1 MLKRLNLKS
10 EFLKYIMVLM
20 SGTVAAQLLGYL
32 FAPVI
37 TRLYTPEEG
46 AELGLFL
53 RIIGVGAALAT
64 VRYEHAL
71 PILKHDA
78 HSYRLYRFSFFV
90 TILVTLISL
99 LILIVPAV
107 LNPTNSNVL
116 FYGLVPVGL
125 FFTAMFNLGTNWSIR
140 MKKFRYITF
149 ARVTNSLIGNS
160 AKVLFGLMQVGYLG
174 LIAGTVIGLV
184 TANIWFIRDFFKTNR
199 TFQVPYRS
207 VRNWILAKEYKEFP
221 TINLPHAI
229 MDLSRDLLMA
239 VLILELFSKEDFGL
253 YDHSYRMLRLPL
265 VFVGVAI
272 GQVFFQRCA
281 EMYNQGQDIT
291 HLIKKAIRTL
301 TLLSIV
307 PFGFIFFF
315 GEELFGFVF
324 GQDWRGSGTYS
335 EILVPMFM
343 INFISSPISSLP
355 LVLRKQKEFFK
366 LAFLGSVMMI
376 LAIVLPK
383 YLLDADIELTL
394 WILSISHSIYL
405 IYVIYRIFNFVKESR
420 NQKTE

>member
-1 MLKRLNLKS
+1 
-10 EFLKYIMVLM
+10 
-20 SGTVAAQLLGYL
+20 
-32 FAPVI
+32 
-37 TRLYTPEEG
+37 
-46 AELGLFL
+46 
-53 RIIGVGAALAT
+53 
-64 VRYEHAL
+64 
-71 PILKHDA
+71 
-78 HSYRLYRFSFFV
+78 
-90 TILVTLISL
+90 
-99 LILIVPAV
+99 
-107 LNPTNSNVL
+107 
-116 FYGLVPVGL
+116 
-125 FFTAMFNLGTNWSIR
+125 

-160 AKVLFGLMQVGYLG
+160 TKVLFGVMQVGYLG

-281 EMYNQGQDIT
+281 EMYNQGQEIT

-366 LAFLGSVMMI
+366 LAILGSVMMI

>member
-78 HSYRLYRFSFFV
+78 HSYRLYRFSFFA
-90 TILVTLISL
+90 TILVTFVSI

-107 LNPTNSNVL
+107 LNPTSSNTL

-125 FFTAMFNLGTNWSIR
+125 FFTAMYNLGTNWSIR

-160 AKVLFGLMQVGYLG
+160 AKVLFGVMQVGYLG

-265 VFVGVAI
+265 VFIGVAI
-272 GQVFFQRCA
+272 GQVFFQRSA
-281 EMYNQGQDIT
+281 EKINRGEDIVGMM
-291 HLIKKAIRTL
+291 IKVTKNLA
-301 TLLSIV
+301 LLAIV
-307 PFGFIFFF
+307 PFTILFFY
-315 GEELFGFVF
+315 GEELFAFVF
-324 GQDWRGSGTYS
+324 GEEWRSAGTYA
-335 EILVPMFM
+335 EILSPMFM
-343 INFISSPISSLP
+343 VNFISSPISTLP
-355 LVLRKQKEFFK
+355 LVLRKQRAFFV
-366 LAFLGSVMMI
+366 LSIVASVLMLVTLTVPPMFLEWKIEQTLWLFGSTQLV
-376 LAIVLPK
+376 
-383 YLLDADIELTL
+383 YLLFVV
-394 WILSISHSIYL
+394 W
-405 IYVIYRIFNFVKESR
+405 RIFTFAR
-420 NQKTE
+420 TFQHQK

>member
-20 SGTVAAQLLGYL
+20 SGTVAAQLLGYM

-78 HSYRLYRFSFFV
+78 HSYRLYRFSFFA
-90 TILVTLISL
+90 TILVTVVSL

-107 LNPTNSNVL
+107 LNTTSSNLL

-125 FFTAMFNLGTNWSIR
+125 FFTAMYNLGTNWSIR

-160 AKVLFGLMQVGYLG
+160 AKVLFGVMQVGYLG
-174 LIAGTVIGLV
+174 LIAGTVIGLI

-355 LVLRKQKEFFK
+355 LVLRKQREFFK
-366 LAFLGSVMMI
+366 LAIFGSVMMI

>member
-78 HSYRLYRFSFFV
+78 HSYRLYRFSFFA
-90 TILVTLISL
+90 TILVTLVSL
-99 LILIVPAV
+99 LILIVLAF
-107 LNPTNSNVL
+107 LNPTSSNVL

-125 FFTAMFNLGTNWSIR
+125 FFTAMYNLGTNWSIR

-149 ARVTNSLIGNS
+149 ARVTNSLIGNF

-355 LVLRKQKEFFK
+355 LVLRKQREFFK
-366 LAFLGSVMMI
+366 LAIFGSVMMI

-405 IYVIYRIFNFVKESR
+405 IYVIYRIFNFVKESKA
-420 NQKTE
+420 NKAA